1 MASDLGMDA
10 MGFNSPDLMG
20 TAPHLGVLGIND
32 IPLDQVANAL
42 IYHAAPQAAL
52 NDIGNAGISSVQ
64 GLMNFKTLAKNKWG
78 TKADG
83 QLTAAGMAAMMAGT
97 LGGGILGNAL
107 SPYKDGT
114 NYAGTGSSVGGML
127 GGMAFGPI
135 GGLVGGLLGGLVG
148 GLFGKHQPKVTPEF
162 AALAKIERNTRE
174 TVTALDNQ
182 TRQLFDLDSRMLNV
196 PATFTVPTLAP
207 FGAGSTGGIAI
218 HPGAIT
224 VHVQQSN
231 ASAPD
236 IGREVARAV
245 AQELRANG
253 TAYDSRFG

>member
-1 MASDLGMDA
+1 
-10 MGFNSPDLMG
+10 
-20 TAPHLGVLGIND
+20 
-32 IPLDQVANAL
+32 
-42 IYHAAPQAAL
+42 
-52 NDIGNAGISSVQ
+52 
-64 GLMNFKTLAKNKWG
+64 
-78 TKADG
+78 
-83 QLTAAGMAAMMAGT
+83 

-114 NYAGTGSSVGGML
+114 NYAGTGSSVGGMI

-196 PATFTVPTLAP
+196 PATFTVPAFAP